1 MTVHP
6 LEGGQVA
13 ATSGPGGP
21 CQPHTVQQLTEERKK
36 KGGRGW
42 AVWRGD
48 KRDQEKERKDL
59 DMTERERNCK
69 VLCPSWAGLHLLE
82 FQQEAT
88 SPLDSNRRGEAIGFG
103 PV

>member
-1 MTVHP
+1 M
-6 LEGGQVA
+6 A
-13 ATSGPGGP
+13 ASSGPGGP

-48 KRDQEKERKDL
+48 KGDQAKERILMWQK
-59 DMTERERNCK
+59 ERGTVRF
-69 VLCPSWAGLHLLE
+69 LCPSWAELHLLAE